1 MPPRKLTHP
10 TDYTTVQVTAA
21 TRNWLNVCTRQ
32 FNCKNVE
39 EFIEWML
46 GNTCD
51 IYRNMPTKE
60 QSNPLPGKET
70 EDERVTRISK
80 NTAKTS

>member
-10 TDYTTVQVTAA
+10 TDYTTVQVTVA
-21 TRNWLNVCTRQ
+21 TRNWLNVCAGQ
-32 FNCKNVE
+32 YPEYFKNVE
-39 EFIEWML
+39 KLIEWML

-70 EDERVTRISK
+70 EDEQR
-80 NTAKTS
+80 